1 MDDITKY
8 LLDPSGP
15 FGLSADFFLNVV
27 AEFGGFILAALV
39 FSILIPVVIDAR
51 QARKWKPARLN
62 YGQELMLLHVAF
74 GDALSR
80 FLRSPGGEA
89 RARAADAVDHA
100 FRAVPLAT
108 SLFGY
113 ALTADIAREVNDYM
127 RVLRAIRDWAHI
139 AAHPE
144 DIAFAAIE
152 RRVTQTRNMFAN
164 ANSEFKDL
172 LDSLGLV
179 GFKDVR
185 WADELVSNLSAAF
198 DLVQREEVRAAA
210 ANAATGQAFSTR

>member
-1 MDDITKY
+1 MEQITN
-8 LLDPSGP
+8 LLFDPSGP
-15 FGLSADFFLNVV
+15 FGLTAAFFQNAA
-27 AEFGGFILAALV
+27 AEFAGFLLGALV
-39 FSILIPVVIDAR
+39 FSLLIPAVIDAR

-80 FLRSPGGEA
+80 FLRSPAGEA

-113 ALTADIAREVNDYM
+113 ALTADISREVNDYM
-127 RVLRAIRDWAHI
+127 RWLRAIRDWAHI

-144 DIAFAAIE
+144 DIEFALIE
-152 RRVTQTRNMFAN
+152 HRVRQTRHMFAD
-164 ANSEFKDL
+164 ANKEFGDVL
-172 LDSLGLV
+172 ETLGV
-179 GFKDVR
+179 KGFGDAR
-185 WADELVSNLSAAF
+185 WDAELIANLTAAF
-198 DLVQREEVRAAA
+198 DLLQREARE
-210 ANAATGQAFSTR
+210 G

>member
-8 LLDPSGP
+8 LLDPNGP
-15 FGLSADFFLNVV
+15 LGLTVDFFTNVV
-27 AEFGGFILAALV
+27 AEFGGFLLAALV

-51 QARKWKPARLN
+51 QSRKWKPARLN

-89 RARAADAVDHA
+89 RVRAADAVDHA

-113 ALTADIAREVNDYM
+113 ALTAGIAGEVNDYM
-127 RVLRAIRDWAHI
+127 RVLRGIRDWAHI

-164 ANSEFKDL
+164 ANKEFKDVL
-172 LDSLGLV
+172 ESLGISQ
-179 GFKDVR
+179 FNDVR
-185 WADELVSNLSAAF
+185 WPDELIANLSAAF
-198 DLVQREEVRAAA
+198 DLVQREEARAM
-210 ANAATGQAFSTR
+210 GKG

>member
-1 MDDITKY
+1 MGDITKF
-8 LLDPSGP
+8 LFDPAGP
-15 FGLSADFFLNVV
+15 LGLTADFFLNVV
-27 AEFGGFILAALV
+27 AEFGGFILGALV
-39 FSILIPVVIDAR
+39 FSILIPVVIDVR

-80 FLRSPGGEA
+80 FLRSPAGEA

-113 ALTADIAREVNDYM
+113 ALTAGIAREVNDYM
-127 RVLRAIRDWAHI
+127 RVLRGIRDWAHI

-144 DIAFAAIE
+144 DIEFAAIE
-152 RRVTQTRNMFAN
+152 RRVTQTPAMFSAAN
-164 ANSEFKDL
+164 KEFGDV
-172 LDSLGLV
+172 LDALGV
-179 GFKDVR
+179 AGFKDAR
-185 WADELVSNLSAAF
+185 WDDELIANLAAAF
-198 DLVQREEVRAAA
+198 DLVRQDAVRASAQRGA
-210 ANAATGQAFSTR
+210 

>member
-1 MDDITKY
+1 MGDITK
-8 LLDPSGP
+8 LLFDPNGP
-15 FGLSADFFLNVV
+15 LGLSADFFLNVV
-27 AEFGGFILAALV
+27 AEFGGFILATLV
-39 FSILIPVVIDAR
+39 FSILIPVVIDVR

-80 FLRSPGGEA
+80 FLRSPAGDA

-113 ALTADIAREVNDYM
+113 ALTADISREVNDYM
-127 RVLRAIRDWAHI
+127 RMLRAIRDWAHI

-144 DIAFAAIE
+144 DVAFALTE
-152 RRVTQTRNMFAN
+152 RRVMQTRDMFEGAN
-164 ANSEFKDL
+164 KEFKDV
-172 LDSLGLV
+172 LDALGV
-179 GFKDVR
+179 AGFDDVR
-185 WADELVSNLSAAF
+185 WAKELIGNLASAF
-198 DLVQREEVRAAA
+198 DLIQREARAGA
-210 ANAATGQAFSTR
+210 

>member
-1 MDDITKY
+1 MADITKV
-8 LLDPSGP
+8 LFDTNGP
-15 FGLSADFFLNVV
+15 LGLSADFFLNVV
-27 AEFGGFILAALV
+27 AEFGGFVLGALV

-80 FLRSPGGEA
+80 FLRSPAGEA
-89 RARAADAVDHA
+89 RSRSADAIDHA

-113 ALTADIAREVNDYM
+113 ALTADISREVNDYM
-127 RVLRAIRDWAHI
+127 RMLRAIRDWAHI

-144 DIAFAAIE
+144 DIEFAAIE
-152 RRVTQTRNMFAN
+152 RRVTQTRNMFEAAN
-164 ANSEFKDL
+164 KEFRDV
-172 LDSLGLV
+172 LDALGV
-179 GFKDVR
+179 AGFKDVC
-185 WADELVSNLSAAF
+185 WSDDLIANLAAAYELI
-198 DLVQREEVRAAA
+198 QREARAGAQ
-210 ANAATGQAFSTR
+210 G

>member
-8 LLDPSGP
+8 LFDPNGP
-15 FGLSADFFLNVV
+15 LGLTSDFFLNVV
-27 AEFGGFILAALV
+27 AEFGGFILGALV
-39 FSILIPVVIDAR
+39 FSILIPIVIDAR
-51 QARKWKPARLN
+51 QSAKWKPARLN

-80 FLRSPGGEA
+80 FLRSPAGDA
-89 RARAADAVDHA
+89 RARAADAVDYA

-113 ALTADIAREVNDYM
+113 ALTATISREVNDYM
-127 RVLRAIRDWAHI
+127 RMLRAIRDWAHI

-152 RRVTQTRNMFAN
+152 RRVTQTRDMFTGAN
-164 ANSEFKDL
+164 KEFKDV
-172 LDSLGLV
+172 LDALGLA
-179 GFKDVR
+179 GFNDVR
-185 WADELVSNLSAAF
+185 WSEELVTNLSSAF
-198 DLVQREEVRAAA
+198 DLIQREGVRAAA
-210 ANAATGQAFSTR
+210 AART

>member
-1 MDDITKY
+1 MEQITK
-8 LLDPSGP
+8 LLFDPNGP
-15 FGLSADFFLNVV
+15 FGMTEAFFQNAA
-27 AEFGGFILAALV
+27 AEFGGFVLGALV
-39 FSILIPVVIDAR
+39 FSLLIPAVIDAR

-80 FLRSPGGEA
+80 FLRSPAGDA
-89 RARAADAVDHA
+89 RARAAEAVDHA

-113 ALTADIAREVNDYM
+113 ALTADISREVNDYM
-127 RVLRAIRDWAHI
+127 RMLRAIRDWAHI

-152 RRVTQTRNMFAN
+152 QRVKQTARMFAN
-164 ANSEFKDL
+164 ADKEFKDV
-172 LDSLGLV
+172 LDALGV
-179 GFKDVR
+179 SGFNDAR
-185 WADELVSNLSAAF
+185 WDDELIGNLAAAF
-198 DLVQREEVRAAA
+198 DLIQREQRA
-210 ANAATGQAFSTR
+210 G

>member
-1 MDDITKY
+1 MGEITK
-8 LLDPSGP
+8 LLFDPKGP
-15 FGLSADFFLNVV
+15 LGLNADFFLNVV
-27 AEFGGFILAALV
+27 AEFGGFILGALV

-80 FLRSPGGEA
+80 FLRSPAGDA
-89 RARAADAVDHA
+89 RARAADAVDYA

-113 ALTADIAREVNDYM
+113 ALTATISREVNDYM
-127 RVLRAIRDWAHI
+127 RMLRAIRDWAHI

-144 DIAFAAIE
+144 DIAFAVIE
-152 RRVTQTRNMFAN
+152 QRVKQTANMFAA
-164 ANSEFKDL
+164 ANKEFKDV
-172 LDSLGLV
+172 LDALGV
-179 GFKDVR
+179 SGFNDAR
-185 WADELVSNLSAAF
+185 WDDELVANLAAAF
-198 DLVQREEVRAAA
+198 ELIQREQRA
-210 ANAATGQAFSTR
+210 G